1 MTDVAE
7 QNITGELVYLV
18 AEDLKAAASLLYQTY
33 HDDELFKRIFRADKP
48 DYDKR
53 LRAAIREDL
62 TSFWESAQPIVGL
75 KDGDTLLG
83 VVCLTR
89 PGASFG
95 PDRFWHWRIS
105 MLMTAGFLST
115 RQVLEKERRIQQAM
129 PDVPY
134 HMLAFIA
141 VSPQYQQQGLGQL
154 LVKAVDSLLHEDTD
168 SQGVGV
174 YVTRNDYREFFV
186 KRGYQPMAKIEVAE
200 LPGEIL
206 FHSRD

>member
-7 QNITGELVYLV
+7 RNIEGELVYLV

-33 HDDELFKRIFRADKP
+33 HDDELFKRIFRAEKP

-62 TSFWESAQPIVGL
+62 TSFWESGQPIVGI

-83 VVCLTR
+83 VACLTR

-141 VSPQYQQQGLGQL
+141 VSPQYQQHGLGQL
-154 LVKAVDSLLHEDTD
+154 LVKAADTLLHEDD
-168 SQGVGV
+168 ESQGVGV

-186 KRGYQPMAKIEVAE
+186 KRGYQPVATIEVAE

-206 FHSRD
+206 FHARD